1 MNLHENISRVK
12 ELMGFIIEQK
22 TPSNVY
28 TDKDA
33 YEKALK
39 RYENQMTAYL
49 WSLDTYQKRNKIFQ
63 VLEDVKFEYGDREL
77 NRKIKK
83 ITGFSLDDILWGIES
98 FFCSSFKD
106 VVASNK
112 EGFPVGQKINKRLGN
127 IEKDFCYQVEFSD
140 DRYNLPVFK
149 KPSTKPIYQPPE
161 PTSKPTL
168 QTTVPQKNDSSAPKP
183 KAFPEG
189 ESVYGPGQTLI
200 GTIKGKVFTPIPESE
215 WSGSKI
221 NYFNKQDLELLRDK
235 NKMNDYLKLKYGSY
249 IIPLK

>member
-1 MNLHENISRVK
+1 
-12 ELMGFIIEQK
+12 MGLILEQK
-22 TPSNVY
+22 MPSNVY

-33 YEKALK
+33 YDKALQ

-77 NRKIKK
+77 NKKIKK
-83 ITGFSLDDILWGIES
+83 ITGFSLDDILWGLQS
-98 FFCSSFKD
+98 FFCLSLKNRR
-106 VVASNK
+106 VNQ
-112 EGFPVGQKINKRLGN
+112 EGFSVGQKINKRLGN
-127 IEKDFCYQVEFSD
+127 IEKDFCYQVEYSD
-140 DRYNLPVFK
+140 DIYNLPVFK

-183 KAFPEG
+183 KAFPDG
-189 ESVYGPGQTLI
+189 ESVFGPGKSLI
-200 GTIKGKVFTPIPESE
+200 GFVEDRKFIPVSDPSMMPNKNNYYGK
-215 WSGSKI
+215 WDW
-221 NYFNKQDLELLRDK
+221 DLLQDK